1 MSIFKVLDTH
11 ISSCV
16 SSYPTILDNAANDSI
31 LRGTEFML
39 FSLLKIFDENDI
51 DYIEE
56 GIVDSGYRKENLDY
70 GIDAIYITASNDI
83 VNLPEELDDYN
94 EDTKFNIHLLQFKRG
109 TGVEQGELL
118 KFQNG
123 IKKILI
129 DEKFNEPDNLYFF
142 NRLNIFNE
150 IKNKIYTNF
159 PTDNIAVIPHI
170 VFGGL
175 KDNIID
181 NPLLSEVLDNIIKDL
196 KNNGYNN
203 VKTNVL
209 GCEELINYSTQ
220 SRKIIDTI
228 EYQKTLNYIT
238 DTDNK
243 NKLNGYICIVK
254 GMQIAEL
261 VRKHQTSLFEANIR
275 DYYKRNDLNGSI
287 IETSASDES
296 KYFWSFNNGLT
307 MTCSKVEELP
317 NNKYRLHDLQI
328 VNGCQTSNSIYHA
341 LKNKERVKELLD
353 KKASSDKG
361 LNQKEQEELDSKIK
375 LQFNDDTSLL
385 VKIIE
390 TNNDDLI
397 FRITET
403 TNSQTPIKAF
413 SLKANDNIQ
422 KLIEQYLGSLDI
434 SYERRINE
442 LRNKGKKNIYNIQ
455 KLFQLF
461 SSQILMM
468 PSQVRTRPKRLFISN
483 YDNVFPAPDV
493 KQLNYSLYYIPLMID
508 IAVNKAVKK
517 FMSDEKTDI
526 YKKTLMT
533 YGKFHLGCFILS
545 SILKNEY
552 SEKGIIK
559 SENLILDELKTN
571 LDFHFQDALENF
583 EKVVKAG
590 YGNRRESI
598 SSAVRKTELDTRI
611 KKFVK
616 NRK

>member
-1 MSIFKVLDTH
+1 M
-11 ISSCV
+11 
-16 SSYPTILDNAANDSI
+16 
-31 LRGTEFML
+31 
-39 FSLLKIFDENDI
+39 
-51 DYIEE
+51 
-56 GIVDSGYRKENLDY
+56 
-70 GIDAIYITASNDI
+70 
-83 VNLPEELDDYN
+83 
-94 EDTKFNIHLLQFKRG
+94 
-109 TGVEQGELL
+109 
-118 KFQNG
+118 
-123 IKKILI
+123 
-129 DEKFNEPDNLYFF
+129 
-142 NRLNIFNE
+142 
-150 IKNKIYTNF
+150 
-159 PTDNIAVIPHI
+159 
-170 VFGGL
+170 
-175 KDNIID
+175 
-181 NPLLSEVLDNIIKDL
+181 

-341 LKNKERVKELLD
+341 LKNKERVKELID

-413 SLKANDNIQ
+413 SLKAD
-422 KLIEQYLGSLDI
+422 
-434 SYERRINE
+434 R
-442 LRNKGKKNIYNIQ
+442 
-455 KLFQLF
+455 
-461 SSQILMM
+461 
-468 PSQVRTRPKRLFISN
+468 
-483 YDNVFPAPDV
+483 
-493 KQLNYSLYYIPLMID
+493 
-508 IAVNKAVKK
+508 
-517 FMSDEKTDI
+517 
-526 YKKTLMT
+526 
-533 YGKFHLGCFILS
+533 
-545 SILKNEY
+545 
-552 SEKGIIK
+552 K
-559 SENLILDELKTN
+559 S
-571 LDFHFQDALENF
+571 
-583 EKVVKAG
+583 VV
-590 YGNRRESI
+590 
-598 SSAVRKTELDTRI
+598 
-611 KKFVK
+611 
-616 NRK
+616 